1 MFKYKLNREFTT
13 IMEIEKMEKEL
24 KFQMVLRKKVQYSIV
39 DERRGEETQ

>member
-1 MFKYKLNREFTT
+1 MFKYKLNRKFTT